1 MLYILAECLVFKY
14 IPVVLVG
21 EVSKNVVTIRVVR
34 SLRVV
39 MTISDV
45 VTPEE
50 GSVVTVVTS
59 GGESGSACGEKC

>member
-1 MLYILAECLVFKY
+1 M
-14 IPVVLVG
+14 VLVG

-39 MTISDV
+39 TTISDV
-45 VTPEE
+45 VTPDE

>member
-1 MLYILAECLVFKY
+1 M
-14 IPVVLVG
+14 VLVG

-39 MTISDV
+39 TILSDV
-45 VTPEE
+45 VTPDE
-50 GSVVTVVTS
+50 GSVVTVVSS